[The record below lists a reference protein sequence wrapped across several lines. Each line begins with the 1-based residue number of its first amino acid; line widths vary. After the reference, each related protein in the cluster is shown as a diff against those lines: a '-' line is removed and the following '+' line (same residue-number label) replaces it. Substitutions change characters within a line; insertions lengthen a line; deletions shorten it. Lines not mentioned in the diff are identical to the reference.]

1 MHISVL
7 SVCGPYFVQY
17 WFMQVCVFYQF
28 FQKTSFLSFCA
39 FCFFQLLCV
48 EFDVIFI
55 NLITF
60 AQSLFIQVYVIC
72 VFVLSYEKQ
81 FVKGAT
87 KSDFTHYSC
96 VVNVL
101 FNTALYR
108 SAFSPVSFRNL
119 GFRLSVLSLKQVFE
133 ICTIK
138 LCNFD
143 LQFCSHFIQKLTFY
157 N

>member
-1 MHISVL
+1 M
-7 SVCGPYFVQY
+7 
-17 WFMQVCVFYQF
+17 
-28 FQKTSFLSFCA
+28 
-39 FCFFQLLCV
+39 
-48 EFDVIFI
+48 
-55 NLITF
+55 
-60 AQSLFIQVYVIC
+60 YVIC

-119 GFRLSVLSLKQVFE
+119 GFRLSVLSLNQVFE
-133 ICTIK
+133 ICIINLLILICSFVLTLYKNSPFTINK
-138 LCNFD
+138 L
-143 LQFCSHFIQKLTFY
+143 IQKLTFY
-157 N
+157 NYNLFTSFTVLCKDMLSEMF

>member
-1 MHISVL
+1 MHCWFVVL
-7 SVCGPYFVQY
+7 ILFNTGLCKSAFSTNS
-17 WFMQVCVFYQF
+17 FRKLF
-28 FQKTSFLSFCA
+28 FIVLRFLS
-39 FCFFQLLCV
+39 LLTVIV

-119 GFRLSVLSLKQVFE
+119 GFRLSVLSLNQVFE
-133 ICTIK
+133 ICIIK

-143 LQFCSHFIQKLTFY
+143 LQFCSHFIQNLTFY